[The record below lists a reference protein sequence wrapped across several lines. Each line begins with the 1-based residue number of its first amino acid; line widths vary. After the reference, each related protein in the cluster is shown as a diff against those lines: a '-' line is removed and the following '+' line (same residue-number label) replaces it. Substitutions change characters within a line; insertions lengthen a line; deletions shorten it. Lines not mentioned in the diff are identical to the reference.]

1 MLRNAGDSLSE
12 ASGGRLLGSFVIP
25 CFREE
30 ATVANTLI
38 ALDDLACRR
47 SQLDW
52 EIIVVD
58 DGSDDGTSDEAAR
71 AARQIST
78 PVRLLRHRRNAGLG
92 AGMRTGTQASLGD
105 LVVAVDCDLSYSIGD
120 IERLIETW
128 LASRPHIVIASPYM
142 EGGATERVP
151 QALEVRSRA
160 ANWFLNFAAYH
171 NVKTLTGMVRAY
183 DGPFIRSL
191 SLKAE
196 GADVMVE
203 IIYKAQILR
212 ARIEEIPATLSW
224 AGLETRTS
232 RGSLTSTT
240 SRLTTYRQL
249 INGYLWRAYYVPLV
263 PALVFGLIAIV
274 LTLMGYLGW
283 HGLAVASAILSV
295 TLIFQSL
302 TNLQAKRYFEELY
315 NLGFGLKRVAGV
327 EPVRTP
333 FVAEPL
339 DQRGPEQAAPEPSGP
354 KQGPLKS
361 GALRTEWVDPEP
373 SPGLDEHERDEIV
386 EGIRHAH
393 LGSHRVEDPAEP
405 A

>member
-12 ASGGRLLGSFVIP
+12 ASGERLLGSFVIP

-30 ATVANTLI
+30 LTVARTLV
-38 ALDDLACRR
+38 ALDELARR
-47 SQLDW
+47 KSQLDW

-58 DGSDDGTSDEAAR
+58 DGSDDDTSGEATR
-71 AARQIST
+71 AAAEIAT

-105 LVVAVDCDLSYSIGD
+105 VVLAVDCDLSYSVGD
-120 IERLIETW
+120 IERLIDTW
-128 LASRPHIVIASPYM
+128 LVSRPHIVIASPYM
-142 EGGATERVP
+142 EGGSTERVP
-151 QALEVRSRA
+151 NALEFRSRA
-160 ANWFLNFAAYH
+160 ANGFLNFAAYH
-171 NVKTLTGMVRAY
+171 DVKTLTGMVRAY

-224 AGLETRTS
+224 AGLETRVS

-249 INGYLWRAYYVPLV
+249 INGYLWRAYYVPLI
-263 PALVFGLIAIV
+263 PALGFGVLAVV
-274 LTLMGYLGW
+274 LTITGNLGW
-283 HGLAVASAILSV
+283 DGLGIASAVLCV

-302 TNLQAKRYFEELY
+302 TNLQSKRYFEELY

-333 FVAEPL
+333 IVTEQLHQPVREQPVSEPHT
-339 DQRGPEQAAPEPSGP
+339 GP
-354 KQGPLKS
+354 KQGNLDLQ
-361 GALRTEWVDPEP
+361 AEWVEPEP
-373 SPGLDEHERDEIV
+373 SLGLDEHERDEIV
-386 EGIRHAH
+386 EGVRQAH
-393 LGSHRVEDPAEP
+393 LGAHRPQGAAES